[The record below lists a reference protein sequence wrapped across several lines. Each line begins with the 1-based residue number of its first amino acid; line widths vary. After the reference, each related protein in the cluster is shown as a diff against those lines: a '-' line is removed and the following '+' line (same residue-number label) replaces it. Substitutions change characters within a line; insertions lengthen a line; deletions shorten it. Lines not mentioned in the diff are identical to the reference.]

1 MTDDVPTPD
10 ESGAITEGDAPATK
24 RRLAF
29 ITVGVI
35 AVAVIGY
42 LFTRPA
48 PDSGRVEEL
57 PAFELEL
64 LGTTGTF
71 SEADLEGAPA
81 VINFWASWC
90 GPCNREAPALEATWQ
105 AYKDEGVQFLGVD
118 VRDIESQAEN
128 FVERHGITYP
138 SVRDPD
144 QDLARAMEVGDLL
157 PQTFFVDAS
166 GRIKTGSGLGEIT
179 KEELEEQI
187 ELLLAEASPKGN

>member
-1 MTDDVPTPD
+1 VTDDGPTPD
-10 ESGAITEGDAPATK
+10 ERGAIPGGEAPAKK
-24 RRLAF
+24 RRFLF
-29 ITVGVI
+29 IAAGVI
-35 AVAVIGY
+35 ALVVIGY
-42 LFTRPA
+42 LFTKPA
-48 PDSGRVEEL
+48 PDSGRIEEL
-57 PAFELEL
+57 PDFELEI
-64 LGTTGTF
+64 LGATGTF
-71 SEADLEGAPA
+71 SEADLEGQPA

-90 GPCNREAPALEATWQ
+90 GPCNREAPALEETWQ

-128 FVERHGITYP
+128 FVERHAITYP

-144 QDLARAMEVGDLL
+144 QVLARAMEVGDLL

-166 GRIKTGSGLGEIT
+166 GKIQTGSGLGEIT